1 MWVEVKLITIT
12 ENQIDVNKLLDYVS
26 DQSSGAS
33 VLFTGTVRD
42 HNEEDK
48 VSKLHYEVYQ
58 EMAEKILQEIENE
71 IHAKWKIN
79 KFIAI
84 HRTGT
89 LKVGEVSVAVA
100 VSSEHRKEAFEACKF
115 GIDSIKEKAPI
126 WKKEFAESGAE
137 WLEGVITKW

>member
-1 MWVEVKLITIT
+1 MEVKLISIT
-12 ENQIDVNKLLDYVS
+12 EKPIDVDKLLDYVS

-42 HNEEDK
+42 HNEQDK
-48 VSKLHYEVYQ
+48 VSKLHYEAYQ

-71 IHAKWKIN
+71 VHTKWKIN

-89 LKVGEVSVAVA
+89 LKVGEVSVVVA
-100 VSSEHRKEAFEACKF
+100 VSSGHRKEAFEACKF

-126 WKKEFAESGAE
+126 WKKEFSKSGTE
-137 WLEGVITKW
+137 WLEGVITK

>member
-1 MWVEVKLITIT
+1 MITIT
-12 ENQIDVNKLLDYVS
+12 DKAIDVNELLNYVS
-26 DQSSGAS
+26 DGGSGAT

-42 HNEEDK
+42 HNEQNK
-48 VSKLHYEVYQ
+48 VSKLHYEAYQ

-71 IHAKWKIN
+71 VHAKWKIN

-89 LKVGEVSVAVA
+89 LKIGEVSVSVA

-126 WKKEFAESGAE
+126 WKKEFDESGAE
-137 WLEGVITKW
+137 WLEGAVSNR

>member
-1 MWVEVKLITIT
+1 VEVKLISIT
-12 ENQIDVNKLLDYVS
+12 EKPIDVNKLLNDVS

-42 HNEEDK
+42 HNKQDK
-48 VSKLHYEVYQ
+48 VSKLHYETYQ

-126 WKKEFAESGAE
+126 WKKEFTESGAE
-137 WLEGVITKW
+137 WLEGVITKL

>member
-1 MWVEVKLITIT
+1 MISIT
-12 ENQIDVNKLLDYVS
+12 EKPIDVNKLLNDVS

-42 HNEEDK
+42 HNKQDK
-48 VSKLHYEVYQ
+48 VSKLHYEAYQ
-58 EMAEKILQEIENE
+58 EMAKKILQEIENE
-71 IHAKWKIN
+71 IHTKWKIN
-79 KFIAI
+79 KFSAI
-84 HRTGT
+84 HRIGT

-137 WLEGVITKW
+137 WLEGVITK

>member
-1 MWVEVKLITIT
+1 MITIT
-12 ENQIDVNKLLDYVS
+12 EKPIDVDKLLDYVS

-42 HNEEDK
+42 HNKQDK
-48 VSKLHYEVYQ
+48 VSKLHYETYQ
-58 EMAEKILQEIENE
+58 EMAVKILQEIENE
-71 IHAKWKIN
+71 VHAKWKIN

-126 WKKEFAESGAE
+126 WKKEFSESGTE
-137 WLEGVITKW
+137 WLEGVITK

>member
-1 MWVEVKLITIT
+1 LISIT
-12 ENQIDVNKLLDYVS
+12 EKPIDVNKLLNDVS

-33 VLFTGTVRD
+33 VLFAGTVRD
-42 HNEEDK
+42 HNKQDK
-48 VSKLHYEVYQ
+48 VSKLHYEAYQ
-58 EMAEKILQEIENE
+58 EMAEKSLQEIENE
-71 IHAKWKIN
+71 IHTKWKIN

-137 WLEGVITKW
+137 WLEGVITK

>member
-1 MWVEVKLITIT
+1 MISIT
-12 ENQIDVNKLLDYVS
+12 EKPIDVNKLLNYVS
-26 DQSSGAS
+26 DTSSGAS

-42 HNEEDK
+42 HNKQDK
-48 VSKLHYEVYQ
+48 VSKLHYEAYQ

-71 IHAKWKIN
+71 IHTKWKIN

-126 WKKEFAESGAE
+126 WKKEFTESGAE
-137 WLEGVITKW
+137 WLEGVITK

>member
-1 MWVEVKLITIT
+1 MISIT
-12 ENQIDVNKLLDYVS
+12 EKPIDVNKLLNDVS

-42 HNEEDK
+42 HNKQDK

-58 EMAEKILQEIENE
+58 KMAEKILQEIENE

-137 WLEGVITKW
+137 WLEGVITK

>member
-1 MWVEVKLITIT
+1 MEVKLISIT
-12 ENQIDVNKLLDYVS
+12 EKPIDVNKLLNDVS

-42 HNEEDK
+42 HNIQDK
-48 VSKLHYEVYQ
+48 VSKLHYEAYQ

-71 IHAKWKIN
+71 IHTKWKIN

-126 WKKEFAESGAE
+126 WKKEFTESVAE
-137 WLEGVITKW
+137 WLEGAITKL

>member
-1 MWVEVKLITIT
+1 MISIT
-12 ENQIDVNKLLDYVS
+12 EKPIDVNKLLDYVS

-42 HNEEDK
+42 HNEQDK
-48 VSKLHYEVYQ
+48 VSKLHYETYQ

-71 IHAKWKIN
+71 VHAKWKIN

-126 WKKEFAESGAE
+126 WKKEFSESGTE
-137 WLEGVITKW
+137 WLEGVITK

>member
-1 MWVEVKLITIT
+1 MISIT
-12 ENQIDVNKLLDYVS
+12 EKPIDVNKLLNDVS

-42 HNEEDK
+42 HNKQDK
-48 VSKLHYEVYQ
+48 VSKLHYEAYQ

-100 VSSEHRKEAFEACKF
+100 VSSEHRKESFEACKF

-137 WLEGVITKW
+137 WLEGVITK

>member
-1 MWVEVKLITIT
+1 LISIT
-12 ENQIDVNKLLDYVS
+12 EKPIDVDKLLDYVS

-42 HNEEDK
+42 HNEQDK
-48 VSKLHYEVYQ
+48 VSKLHYETYQ

-71 IHAKWKIN
+71 VHAKWKIN

-126 WKKEFAESGAE
+126 WKKEFSESGTE
-137 WLEGVITKW
+137 WLEGVITK

>member
-1 MWVEVKLITIT
+1 LISIT
-12 ENQIDVNKLLDYVS
+12 EKPIDINELLYNVS

-33 VLFTGTVRD
+33 VFFTGTIRD
-42 HNEEDK
+42 HNKQDK
-48 VSKLHYEVYQ
+48 VSKLHYEAYQ

-71 IHAKWKIN
+71 VHAKWKIN

-89 LKVGEVSVAVA
+89 LKVGEVSVVVA

-126 WKKEFAESGAE
+126 WKKEFSESGTE
-137 WLEGVITKW
+137 WLEGVITK

>member
-1 MWVEVKLITIT
+1 MEVKLITIT
-12 ENQIDVNKLLDYVS
+12 EKPIDVNMLLDYVS

-42 HNEEDK
+42 HNKENK

-58 EMAEKILQEIENE
+58 EMAEKILQEIENKV
-71 IHAKWKIN
+71 HTKWKIN

-126 WKKEFAESGAE
+126 WKKEFAESGVE
-137 WLEGVITKW
+137 WLEGVITK

>member
-1 MWVEVKLITIT
+1 MEVELISIT
-12 ENQIDVNKLLDYVS
+12 EKPIDVNKLLNDVS

-42 HNEEDK
+42 HNEQDK
-48 VSKLHYEVYQ
+48 VSKLHYEAYQ

-71 IHAKWKIN
+71 IRTKWKIN

-89 LKVGEVSVAVA
+89 LKVGEVSVAIA
-100 VSSEHRKEAFEACKF
+100 VSAEHRKEAFEACKF
-115 GIDSIKEKAPI
+115 GIDAIKEKAPI
-126 WKKEFAESGAE
+126 WKKEFSESGIE
-137 WLEGVITKW
+137 WLEGVITK

>member
-1 MWVEVKLITIT
+1 MEVKLISIT
-12 ENQIDVNKLLDYVS
+12 KKPIDVNKLLSDVS

-42 HNEEDK
+42 HNEQDK
-48 VSKLHYEVYQ
+48 VAKLHYEAYQ
-58 EMAEKILQEIENE
+58 EMAEKILQEIE
-71 IHAKWKIN
+71 IQVHKKWKIN
-79 KFIAI
+79 KFVAI

-100 VSSEHRKEAFEACKF
+100 VSAEHRKEAFEACKF

-126 WKKEFAESGAE
+126 WKKEFAESGTE

>member
-1 MWVEVKLITIT
+1 MISIT
-12 ENQIDVNKLLDYVS
+12 EKPIDVNKLLNDVS

-42 HNEEDK
+42 HNNQDK

-126 WKKEFAESGAE
+126 WKKEFTESGAE
-137 WLEGVITKW
+137 WLEGVITK

>member
-1 MWVEVKLITIT
+1 MITIT
-12 ENQIDVNKLLDYVS
+12 EKPIDVDKLLDYVS

-42 HNEEDK
+42 HNEQDK
-48 VSKLHYEVYQ
+48 VSELHYEAYQ

-71 IHAKWKIN
+71 VHAKWKIN

-126 WKKEFAESGAE
+126 WKKEFSESGTE
-137 WLEGVITKW
+137 WVEAIAK

>member
-1 MWVEVKLITIT
+1 MISIT
-12 ENQIDVNKLLDYVS
+12 EKPIDVNKLLNDVS

-42 HNEEDK
+42 HNKQDK
-48 VSKLHYEVYQ
+48 VSKLHYEAYQ

-71 IHAKWKIN
+71 VHAKWKIN

-137 WLEGVITKW
+137 WLEGVITK

>member
-1 MWVEVKLITIT
+1 MISIT
-12 ENQIDVNKLLDYVS
+12 EKPIDVDKLLDYVS

-48 VSKLHYEVYQ
+48 VSKLHYEAYQ

-71 IHAKWKIN
+71 VHTKWKIN

-126 WKKEFAESGAE
+126 WKKEFSESGTE
-137 WLEGVITKW
+137 WLEGVITK